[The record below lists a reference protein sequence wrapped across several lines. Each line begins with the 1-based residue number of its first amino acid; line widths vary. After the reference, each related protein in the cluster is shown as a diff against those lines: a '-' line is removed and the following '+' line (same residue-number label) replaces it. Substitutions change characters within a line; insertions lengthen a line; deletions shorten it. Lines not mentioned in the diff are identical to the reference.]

1 MISVFLKSFIIGFS
15 GAVMP
20 GPMFTYTVE
29 RSIRHGVRAGF
40 LLALGHA
47 LLELVLV
54 ILLFVGVGKYLA
66 HEIAGTVIGL
76 FGGLVLAYLGFG
88 MIKEVYLDKI
98 SLGADGTQ
106 NKKQGNIMLAGVVLS
121 LSNPYFIIWWTA
133 VGLALIM
140 DAYNSFGIFGIAL
153 FYMGHILADIT
164 WFTFVSALVSKT
176 LHLINIKVYKI
187 IIVIL
192 ALCLIG
198 FGISYLV
205 ASWSGVNKFVLL
217 LKE

>member
-29 RSIRHGVRAGF
+29 RSIRHGVKAGL

-54 ILLFVGVGKYLA
+54 ILLFAGAEKYLA
-66 HEIAGTVIGL
+66 HEIAGTIIGL
-76 FGGLVLAYLGFG
+76 FGGLVLVYLGIG
-88 MIKEVYLDKI
+88 MIKEVYLNKI
-98 SLGADGTQ
+98 SMDPERIES
-106 NKKQGNIMLAGVVLS
+106 NKQGNILLAGVVLS
-121 LSNPYFIIWWTA
+121 VTNPYFIIWWTA
-133 VGLALIM
+133 VALTLIM
-140 DAYNSFGIFGIAL
+140 DAYNSFGIVGVAL

-176 LHLINIKVYKI
+176 LHLINIKVYKV
-187 IIVIL
+187 IIVLL
-192 ALCLIG
+192 ALCLIC
-198 FGISYLV
+198 FGISYFS
-205 ASWSGVNKFVLL
+205 ASWGGVNNLY
-217 LKE
+217 LK